1 LRIGPSGTLLIVLGL
16 AAVALPPLALWVD
29 NEGEQDLLD
38 AREAER
44 EVSLAALGAIEAE
57 TGLRGYIL
65 TADEAFRGPY
75 DIGVAQ
81 LSQSA
86 SRLREVVPEDV
97 AAAVEQFVDAFEEWR
112 REAAEPRIQMVQQG
126 NLEEARS
133 TESAQEGRLLFDR
146 VRTAAD
152 ALSLRARGN
161 LNEAEGNRDER
172 EVLQLV
178 LVGAGGVCLAGFA
191 GMVAFVFSSR
201 RKSQVELGAMRRE
214 LASERELSVRSKE
227 ILATA
232 SHELRNPLAG
242 LLLSAQVL
250 EEEAQETGHADLA
263 MMGAEMAAA
272 ARRAADLVTELLD
285 FTRYEAGRMQLAK
298 DEVVPEAVVQRAV
311 EDVRLSYT
319 DADIA
324 VDTEAEAPKRVT
336 GDFARLRL
344 VVRNLLENAYRYGA
358 PPLRVRIT
366 DGGRE
371 VEIHVEDS
379 GPGIPSNERESVFE
393 RYTRGTTAQGRDGT
407 GIGLYVSKGIVELHG
422 GSIRVESSPL
432 GGADFV
438 VALPHG

>member
-29 NEGEQDLLD
+29 NESEQDLLD

-44 EVSLAALGAIEAE
+44 EVSLARLGALEAE
-57 TGLRGYIL
+57 TSLRGYIL
-65 TADEAFRGPY
+65 TGDEQFREPY
-75 DIGVAQ
+75 ELGVQNLTQA
-81 LSQSA
+81 A
-86 SRLREVVPEDV
+86 SRLRELLGEPPGTTVDSLEEAFETWREEWAEPRMALVEAGDV
-97 AAAVEQFVDAFEEWR
+97 AAAQDVSAVA
-112 REAAEPRIQMVQQG
+112 
-126 NLEEARS
+126 
-133 TESAQEGRLLFDR
+133 SAQLLFEG
-146 VRTAAD
+146 VEASAD
-152 ALSLRARGN
+152 ALSEMAAGQIS
-161 LNEAEGNRDER
+161 EAEDDRGTAE
-172 EVLQLV
+172 LWQFALI
-178 LVGAGGVCLAGFA
+178 ALAGLAAAGFV

-201 RKSQVELGAMRRE
+201 RRGQVELGAMRRE

-227 ILATA
+227 VLATA